1 MPHNPDIWFLLYE
14 QTPPMLRW
22 LFGILTAGLYFL
34 ARYIWRQHQE
44 RIAVLEALVNS
55 AATTDDITRLEQ
67 SFGDGLKTFHS
78 RMDELMIAIIK
89 E

>member
-1 MPHNPDIWFLLYE
+1 MQNNPDIWFLLYE
-14 QTPPMLRW
+14 QMPPVLRL
-22 LFGILTAGLYFL
+22 LFGLLTAGLYFL
-34 ARYIWRQHQE
+34 ARYIWQQRQE
-44 RIAVLEALVNS
+44 RLAVLEALVNS

-67 SFGDGLKTFHS
+67 TFDDGLKTVHS

>member
-14 QTPPMLRW
+14 QTPPLLRW
-22 LFGILTAGLYFL
+22 LFGLLTAGLYFL
-34 ARYIWRQHQE
+34 ARYIWRQRQE
-44 RIAVLEALVNS
+44 RIAVLEAMVNS

-67 SFGDGLKTFHS
+67 SLNDGLKTVRN
-78 RMDELMIAIIK
+78 RMDELMLAVMK